1 MTYDLEKYRDKREKV
16 LGVRRRGIKF
26 GTLAAIVSA
35 VILIGLSTIVIPKA
49 LAFFYSRHLDDAIYK
64 MKKPGNLPQNFVSE
78 ALIFQGVKN
87 VMVDKKGARII
98 VTFDRTLTDSS
109 KLAAF
114 FKGKG
119 LNTILLNRVSHRQ
132 RQATLKKE
140 AEFETP

>member
-35 VILIGLSTIVIPKA
+35 VILIGLSTIVIPRS
-49 LAFFYSRHLDDAIYK
+49 LAFFYSRNLDDVIYK
-64 MKKPGNLPQNFVSE
+64 MKRSGNLPQDIVSE
-78 ALIFQGVKN
+78 TLTLQGVKN
-87 VMVDKKGARII
+87 VVIDKKGARII
-98 VTFDRTLTDSS
+98 VTFDRTSIDIS

-132 RQATLKKE
+132 RQAALKKE